1 MKKLFVI
8 IPIIQVFFSN
18 SCTTNNAEIK
28 NQQKDITA
36 NEILITLRENT
47 LEKYDSIQ
55 LINTA
60 EEYYKITNIINSIRM
75 PGIDFKEVDFR
86 SNSVVLINMLTDNY
100 SDFEIYP
107 KTKNETTTVFY
118 SGIYYEENQMP
129 FKNIRLVKLIEIPK
143 TKKIE
148 SFRPM
153 H

>member
-8 IPIIQVFFSN
+8 ILVFFSI

-36 NEILITLRENT
+36 NEVLITLRENT
-47 LEKYDSIQ
+47 LENYDSIQ